1 MTTIQTPLDKV
12 CQLLSQ
18 SQGIDKAYRVLVY
31 GLLLLDTTKNPGAN
45 ADASLLGRLQRLRPV
60 LGETRVVLR
69 LFGLL
74 PILNAGWKAVQASS
88 DEVTE
93 SSEKEIWTRRLQIG
107 QLLSMLVYYP
117 YALFF
122 VTWFPI
128 S

>member
-1 MTTIQTPLDKV
+1 MTATALDKA

-31 GLLLLDTTKNPGAN
+31 GLLLLDTKNPGAN

-74 PILNAGWKAVQASS
+74 PILNAGWKAVKASS
-88 DEVTE
+88 DEI
-93 SSEKEIWTRRLQIG
+93 KETDANAVWTRRLQMG

-117 YALFF
+117 
-122 VTWFPI
+122 
-128 S
+128 